1 VCYGRLFLKMCAI
14 PRTVVS
20 SRSSPSSLPVFPE
33 TGFRRIN
40 GHMFPGVRVA
50 TSIGQPHIV
59 ASICQNEPC
68 GTEGVP
74 VRRRTA
80 VAVCAVR
87 MSVEHYWK
95 ATDRQDRS
103 TPRKSCPNATLST
116 TNLTWTDL
124 GSNPGLRGER
134 PAPFSLHVSCELQ
147 VSQLYFFETNSVKL
161 NVAATRS
168 KQFKHVPDV

>member
-1 VCYGRLFLKMCAI
+1 
-14 PRTVVS
+14 
-20 SRSSPSSLPVFPE
+20 
-33 TGFRRIN
+33 
-40 GHMFPGVRVA
+40 MFPGVRVA

-80 VAVCAVR
+80 WGACGC
-87 MSVEHYWK
+87 MCWS